1 MFKVLRNH
9 EDFTD
14 FKNMPNSQI
23 QDLTPIFHI
32 FKKRMR
38 KIVLL
43 IDKSIKLTLPK
54 YFPVVERVNKLYYSN
69 LNALHYLYFITQQAI
84 TDYIKLMLKPEDL
97 IGIINF
103 QNNAKVVVPLTH
115 KDPSA
120 QERILKLAI
129 PTTFNN
135 KTSNIWNGI
144 YNALTRNCSH
154 IHKYT

>member
-1 MFKVLRNH
+1 MH
-9 EDFTD
+9 C
-14 FKNMPNSQI
+14 I
-23 QDLTPIFHI
+23 IF
-32 FKKRMR
+32 F
-38 KIVLL
+38 LC
-43 IDKSIKLTLPK
+43 
-54 YFPVVERVNKLYYSN
+54 
-69 LNALHYLYFITQQAI
+69 ITQQAI

-120 QERILKLAI
+120 QNRILKLAI

-144 YNALTRNCSH
+144 YIALTKIFSH

>member
-1 MFKVLRNH
+1 MDCINF
-9 EDFTD
+9 FC
-14 FKNMPNSQI
+14 
-23 QDLTPIFHI
+23 
-32 FKKRMR
+32 
-38 KIVLL
+38 
-43 IDKSIKLTLPK
+43 
-54 YFPVVERVNKLYYSN
+54 
-69 LNALHYLYFITQQAI
+69 ITQQAI

-103 QNNAKVVVPLTH
+103 QNNAKVVVPLTL

-120 QERILKLAI
+120 EARILKLAI

-144 YNALTRNCSH
+144 YNALTKNCSH